1 MLSIDEIREL
11 IKMVDQSSIQRFE
24 IEDKTTK
31 IVIVKSDVK
40 SVMAES
46 PASISLPGT
55 TKNEQILE
63 PKTPELQAET
73 LQKIISPI
81 VGTFYSAA
89 EPGADSFVKIGQKVR
104 LDTVVCVLESMK
116 LFNEVESEINGEIV
130 EILAK
135 DGEFVEYGQPLFLV
149 RPE

>member
-31 IVIVKSDVK
+31 IVIVKPDVK
-40 SVMAES
+40 PVMVES
-46 PASISLPGT
+46 PVSVSLPGT
-55 TKNEQILE
+55 AKNEQILE
-63 PKTPELQAET
+63 QKNSEQQAET

-89 EPGADSFVKIGQKVR
+89 EPGADSFVKIGQKIH

-116 LFNEVESEINGEIV
+116 LFNEVEAEMNGEIV